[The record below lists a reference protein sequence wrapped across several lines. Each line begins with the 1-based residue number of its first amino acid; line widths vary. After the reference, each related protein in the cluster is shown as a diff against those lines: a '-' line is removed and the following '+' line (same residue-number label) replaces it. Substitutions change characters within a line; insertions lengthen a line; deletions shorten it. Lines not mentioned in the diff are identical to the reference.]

1 MKLSEIKPG
10 MKVVCKETHAGDDGP
25 GWNPSMDKTI
35 GIELTVESIATSKNY
50 VKCTFDNPGGFR
62 NWWCY
67 DASWLEPY
75 KGLKVGDYV
84 ICKEKHTGVV
94 PWIDTMDEMVGKR
107 LLIADHDGHEGSFR
121 CKCGLGEYWFRGS
134 WLEPCKEEEN
144 KEVRKRVKRATGE
157 NVIVDETMIYGI
169 REIISNP
176 AKRATT
182 VCFNDGRVICVK
194 AGVDVERPDIYSAV
208 TAAIGIHYA
217 GSNNALK
224 NIIRKKT
231 AELKPKKKGPR
242 KEFTIEAG
250 DLVKV
255 TRKGKAFLTSPEFE
269 GGYKGLDM
277 DAELLVTEVD
287 AVCAYVNVASKVKEI
302 EYRVPV
308 DRLHIVRKGN

>member
-1 MKLSEIKPG
+1 MELSEIKPG
-10 MKVVCKETHAGDDGP
+10 MKVVCRRRPDDPKRSP

-35 GIELTVESIATSKNY
+35 GIELTVEYVTRDYDY
-50 VKCTFDNPGGFR
+50 VKCKFDNPGGLR
-62 NWWCY
+62 DWWCY
-67 DASWLEPY
+67 NAEWLEPY
-75 KGLKVGDYV
+75 KALKVGDYV

-94 PWIDTMDEMVGKR
+94 PWIGAMDGMVGKR
-107 LLIADHDGHEGSFR
+107 LLITDHECHVGRFL
-121 CKCGLGEYWFRGS
+121 CKYGVTAYWFEES
-134 WLEPCKEEEN
+134 WIEPYKEEGN
-144 KEVRKRVKRATGE
+144 KVKKATGE
-157 NVIVDETMIYGI
+157 NAIADETMIYGI

-231 AELKPKKKGPR
+231 TELKPKKKGPR

-250 DLVKV
+250 DIVKV
-255 TRKGKAFLTSPEFE
+255 SRKGKAFLESPKFE

-287 AVCAYVNVASKVKEI
+287 AVCAYVNVPSKVKEI
-302 EYRVPV
+302 EYRIPV
-308 DRLHIVRKGN
+308 DRLYIVRKGN